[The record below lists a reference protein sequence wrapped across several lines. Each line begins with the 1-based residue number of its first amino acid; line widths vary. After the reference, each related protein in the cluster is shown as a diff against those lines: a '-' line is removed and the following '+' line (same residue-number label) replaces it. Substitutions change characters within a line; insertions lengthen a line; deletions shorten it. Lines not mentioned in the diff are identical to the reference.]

1 MKNIS
6 IAIIIFLLLGAC
18 DRKPTHLE
26 EECES
31 KALPP
36 KDSLFNLADQV
47 VEYVIGREVRKE
59 QHLDSLRKALKITGD
74 VSTEQ
79 ILQMEREMRNTRK
92 QQHLYSQELDDYKT
106 KRIVRKDSIVYK
118 IKKVKRVDTIVVKV
132 YDTVIVEVKKKL
144 CKQHIKNQNR
154 RRNE

>member
-1 MKNIS
+1 MKNILGVMV
-6 IAIIIFLLLGAC
+6 IFLMLGSC
-18 DRKPTHLE
+18 DTEPKHTE
-26 EECES
+26 EECET
-31 KALPP
+31 KVLPP

-59 QHLDSLRKALKITGD
+59 HHLDSLRKALKINGD

-79 ILQMEREMRNTRK
+79 ILQMEREMRNTRR
-92 QQHLYSQELDDYKT
+92 QQHLYSQELEAYKA